1 MNTLVIYLVK
11 AALYLA
17 AFYFVYAILLSRDT
31 TYGRNR
37 AFILISLVLSL
48 ILPYFTVYTVKPM
61 NIQIFGKVL
70 NEVFITASAEDTAF
84 SAEKSFSN
92 PLKLIYTIYIAGA
105 AVFLLKF
112 IADLL
117 NLALLISREKIKGS
131 RIIHFRGFNTSGFSA
146 MGYIFINSRL
156 KPEEAAEI
164 IKHEENHLTKKHFF
178 DIIFIELVKAVQWF
192 NPVVYLFNRSLRAI
206 HEFQADQECLC
217 SGVPLVNYQN
227 LLLKQVF
234 KSGTFN
240 LTNSFSN
247 PSLIRKRM
255 IMMTKKR
262 TSNLSNLKQLM
273 AFPAVGIV
281 FMAISAYREA
291 PSSYQQRPDY
301 ITVSEKTLS
310 QTSETI
316 SLTTGN
322 IPSVIAESLPQAP
335 PPPPPQLSNT
345 NNKETQYTTIVA
357 ADATSSA
364 PFVVVE
370 EMPMFPGGDQ
380 ELLNYIGRNTIY
392 PEDAK
397 KNSITG
403 RVIIRFCVEENGAVN
418 RISVLKGVDP
428 DLDAEAIRVVSTL
441 PAFKPGRQ
449 GGKAV
454 PVWYMVPITYA
465 LK

>member
-11 AALYLA
+11 AALYLT

-37 AFILISLVLSL
+37 AYILISLILSL
-48 ILPYFTVYTVKPM
+48 ILPYFTVYTGRPM
-61 NIQIFGKVL
+61 NIQFFGKVL
-70 NEVFITASAEDTAF
+70 NEVFITASAEDTAIIAGN
-84 SAEKSFSN
+84 SLTN
-92 PLKLIYTIYIAGA
+92 PLKLIYTIYIAGVV
-105 AVFLLKF
+105 VFLLKF
-112 IADLL
+112 IADIL

-146 MGYIFINSRL
+146 MGYIFINNRL

-164 IKHEENHLTKKHFF
+164 IKHEQNHLSKKHFF
-178 DIIFIELVKAVQWF
+178 DIVFIELVKAIQWF

-217 SGVPLVNYQN
+217 SGIPVVNYQN

-247 PSLIRKRM
+247 PSLIKRR
-255 IMMTKKR
+255 ILMMTKKR
-262 TSNLSNLKQLM
+262 TSSLANLKQLM
-273 AFPAVGIV
+273 VFPVVGML
-281 FMAISAYREA
+281 FLAISAYREA
-291 PSSYQQRPDY
+291 PSTDHQGSDNLVEPTD
-301 ITVSEKTLS
+301 
-310 QTSETI
+310 QTS
-316 SLTTGN
+316 GN
-322 IPSVIAESLPQAP
+322 NSAIITESLPPAPTP
-335 PPPPPQLSNT
+335 PPLNSPNT
-345 NNKETQYTTIVA
+345 KNETGYATIEP
-357 ADATSSA
+357 ADEINSA
-364 PFVVVE
+364 PFVMVE

-380 ELLNYIGRNTIY
+380 ELLKYIAKNTIY
-392 PEDAK
+392 PENAK

-403 RVIIRFCVEENGAVN
+403 RVIIRFCVEKNGDVN
-418 RISVLKGVDP
+418 RVSVLKGVAP

-441 PAFKPGRQ
+441 PSFKPGRQ